1 MQKEEDEKSVLELVE
16 CCREN
21 HHRDDQN
28 GWRGAKPLKQGRLGM
43 DTRCLGMYVW

>member
-21 HHRDDQN
+21 HHRKHQN
-28 GWRGAKPLKQGRLGM
+28 ENVVSVV
-43 DTRCLGMYVW
+43 DT